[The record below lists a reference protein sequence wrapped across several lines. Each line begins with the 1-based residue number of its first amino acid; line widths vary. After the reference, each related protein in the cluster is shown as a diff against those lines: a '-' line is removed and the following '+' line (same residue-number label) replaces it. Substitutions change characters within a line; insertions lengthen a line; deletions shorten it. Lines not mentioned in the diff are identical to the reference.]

1 MYEVNLKVLV
11 TEAVMKQARE
21 VIVKAK
27 VLLVQVITAK
37 VLVIAMQLHRKV
49 ITVKAKAEVLF
60 MSMRILVKIWSNQGP
75 QVTTAMMHQHRGL
88 TVSIKVRVVV
98 QVTTATMMFQEP
110 RGLTV
115 KAKLAA
121 LKLTQEGVKLKASRV
136 TQVTI
141 AMIYQEPPGVPA
153 MQVPLLDNL
162 EHQEAMVLILGTRED
177 LCSLVLVVADIV
189 GHQVVH
195 REVLCGRVLAVA
207 EIVGYPETQKRQ

>member
-1 MYEVNLKVLV
+1 MKVLV
-11 TEAVMKQARE
+11 MEAVMKQARE

-27 VLLVQVITAK
+27 VLLVQVITVK

-49 ITVKAKAEVLF
+49 ITVKAKVEVQF
-60 MSMRILVKIWSNQGP
+60 MSMRILVKIWSNQE
-75 QVTTAMMHQHRGL
+75 
-88 TVSIKVRVVV
+88 V
-98 QVTTATMMFQEP
+98 QVITATMYQEP
-110 RGLTV
+110 RGLTA

-177 LCSLVLVVADIV
+177 LCSLVLAVAGIV

-195 REVLCGRVLAVA
+195 LEVRYGRVLAVA
-207 EIVGYPETQKRQ
+207 EIVGYP